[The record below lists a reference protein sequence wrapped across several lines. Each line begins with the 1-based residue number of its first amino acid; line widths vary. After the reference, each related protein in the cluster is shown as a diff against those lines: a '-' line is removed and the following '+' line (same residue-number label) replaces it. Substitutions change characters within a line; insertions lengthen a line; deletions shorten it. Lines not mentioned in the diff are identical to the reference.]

1 MYSLDRVLSFWTA
14 LDAAG
19 PEHAYWVGRLT
30 LCGSPED
37 IARYDAAFAG
47 QDREAAPKGTPWQVR
62 RLPERSLF
70 RATMPPSAPAGDGD
84 PALAVQASAEEVLRH
99 RDLATL
105 SAVERAEAQRLLA
118 LTARAHPMRAGR
130 RYAPAARG
138 PVDRRRTVRALLR
151 GPDVLL
157 RRARRPRPR
166 RLVLLVDVSGSMSP
180 YADALLRFAHA
191 LVRHRP
197 RWTAVYALGTRLTP
211 LTAAMRTRDAEAAL
225 RLAGQAIPDWRGG
238 TRLADTV
245 SAFVRGDGHRGVARR
260 AVVVVFSDGWETGD
274 PDRLAAAVAHLR
286 RLAARVVWVSPHA
299 GRPGFAPSAGGLAAA
314 LPHVDA
320 LVAGHT
326 IAALSAVV
334 TNMEVRRA

>member
-1 MYSLDRVLSFWTA
+1 MYSLDRRLALLSA
-14 LDAAG
+14 LDAVG

-37 IARYDAAFAG
+37 IAAYDAVAR
-47 QDREAAPKGTPWQVR
+47 DPAPKGSPWPVR

-70 RATMPPSAPAGDGD
+70 RATMPPQVGAEEGD
-84 PALAVQASAEEVLRH
+84 PALAVRASAEEVLRN

-105 SAVERAEAQRLLA
+105 STVERAEAARLLA
-118 LTARAHPMRAGR
+118 LTARVKPVRAGR
-130 RYAPAARG
+130 RYTRSSTG

-157 RRARRPRPR
+157 RKARRPRPR
-166 RLVLLVDVSGSMSP
+166 KVVLLVDVSGSMSP

-191 LVRHRP
+191 MVRHRP

-211 LTAAMRTRDAEAAL
+211 LTAALRTRDPQTAL
-225 RLAGQAIPDWRGG
+225 RVAGQAIPDWRGG
-238 TRLADTV
+238 TRLAGTV
-245 SAFVRGDGHRGVARR
+245 SAFVRGDGHRGAARR

-274 PDRLAAAVAHLR
+274 PARLADAVAHLR

-299 GRPGFAPSAGGLAAA
+299 GRPGFAPSAGGLAAV
-314 LPHVDA
+314 LPHIDA

-326 IAALSAVV
+326 VAALEELVRSL
-334 TNMEVRRA
+334 EVHRA

>member
-1 MYSLDRVLSFWTA
+1 
-14 LDAAG
+14 
-19 PEHAYWVGRLT
+19 
-30 LCGSPED
+30 
-37 IARYDAAFAG
+37 
-47 QDREAAPKGTPWQVR
+47 
-62 RLPERSLF
+62 
-70 RATMPPSAPAGDGD
+70 
-84 PALAVQASAEEVLRH
+84 
-99 RDLATL
+99 
-105 SAVERAEAQRLLA
+105 
-118 LTARAHPMRAGR
+118 MRAGR

-274 PDRLAAAVAHLR
+274 PDRLARAVEHLH
-286 RLAARVVWVSPHA
+286 RLAAKVIWVSPHA
-299 GRPGFAPSAGGLAAA
+299 EKPGFAPTAAGLRAV

-326 IAALSAVV
+326 IATLTALVQ
-334 TNMEVRRA
+334 NMEVRRA

>member
-1 MYSLDRVLSFWTA
+1 MYSLDRRLAFLSA
-14 LDAAG
+14 LDVVG

-37 IARYDAAFAG
+37 IAAYDAVR
-47 QDREAAPKGTPWQVR
+47 REPDAKGTPWPVK

-70 RATMPPSAPAGDGD
+70 RATMPPEARAEEGD
-84 PALAVQASAEEVLRH
+84 PGLAVRASAAEVLRH

-105 SAVERAEAQRLLA
+105 STVERAEAARLLA
-118 LTARAHPMRAGR
+118 MTARVQAMRAGR
-130 RYAPAARG
+130 RYTKSSRG
-138 PVDRRRTVRALLR
+138 IVDRRRTVRALLR

-157 RRARRPRPR
+157 RKERRPRPR
-166 RLVLLVDVSGSMSP
+166 RVVLLVDVSGSMSP

-211 LTAAMRTRDAEAAL
+211 VTAALRTRDAETAL

-245 SAFVRGDGHRGVARR
+245 SRFVRGDGHRGAARR
-260 AVVVVFSDGWETGD
+260 AIVVIFSDGWETGD
-274 PDRLAAAVAHLR
+274 PARLADAAAHLR

-299 GRPGFAPSAGGLAAA
+299 GRPGFTPSAGGLAAV

-326 IAALSAVV
+326 VAALEELVREL
-334 TNMEVRRA
+334 EVRRA